1 MEQNTQI
8 EYMSFPVELAKRLMG
23 DLAEESENRIELR
36 KHLFC
41 WSERRMSRVRVPA
54 FRVDGTGDPERDFYA
69 RGWNACI
76 ERVTNLNQPQ
86 ATCTLQ
92 GDGTEPE
99 VFLYVHE
106 LLDNNGGVWLG
117 NSSEEVVRKSH
128 DEGVTGEEVIA
139 MVRLSDHR
147 EHVAPLVA
155 EIATLRTELEVERSI
170 RTKSMTQE
178 ELAKLSSL
186 EVVGHGVFLIEH
198 GEKRP
203 YLTTEGPGALKFGHE
218 YALSLLK
225 CPSSGVSQVSDNIES
240 LVRLSDV
247 HRLVAALEAKAG
259 VYGQDDGGF
268 EQDALRW
275 RAVIGCAR
283 VKALGSSG
291 LSSDFD
297 PYGNPHG
304 NNAHV
309 GLELWT
315 MHDAGTEELGVRW
328 FNKFADK
335 AVAVMLAKVEGK
347 VHD

>member
-1 MEQNTQI
+1 
-8 EYMSFPVELAKRLMG
+8 
-23 DLAEESENRIELR
+23 
-36 KHLFC
+36 
-41 WSERRMSRVRVPA
+41 MSRVRLPA
-54 FRVDGTGDPERDFYA
+54 FRVDGTEDPERDFYA

-76 ERVTNLNQPQ
+76 ERVTSLNKPQ
-86 ATCTLQ
+86 CTCTLQ

-99 VFLYVHE
+99 VFLHVHE
-106 LLDNNGGVWLG
+106 LLGNGGGVWLG
-117 NSSEEVVRKSH
+117 NSSEDIVRKSY
-128 DEGVTGEEVIA
+128 DEGETGEEVIA
-139 MVRLSDHR
+139 LVRLSDHR

-155 EIATLRTELEVERSI
+155 EIATLRTELELERSI
-170 RTKSMTQE
+170 RAQSMTQE

-203 YLTTEGPGALKFGHE
+203 YLSTEGPGALKFGHE

-225 CPSSGVSQVSDNIES
+225 CPSSGMTQVSNIES

-259 VYGQDDGGF
+259 AYGEGDGGF

-291 LSSDFD
+291 LSALIST
-297 PYGNPHG
+297 PTAILMATTPTLAWSCGRCTTPALRSLVSG
-304 NNAHV
+304 
-309 GLELWT
+309 GLTSSRTRLW
-315 MHDAGTEELGVRW
+315 RSCW
-328 FNKFADK
+328 PRQR
-335 AVAVMLAKVEGK
+335 
-347 VHD
+347 

>member
-1 MEQNTQI
+1 MEQSTQI

-23 DLAEESENRIELR
+23 DLPEDSENRIELR

-41 WSERRMSRVRVPA
+41 WSERRVTSVRVPA
-54 FRVDGTGDPERDFYA
+54 YRYASTEDLESEFFA
-69 RGWNACI
+69 RGWNACL
-76 ERVTNLNQPQ
+76 EKVKTLNTVQNL
-86 ATCTLQ
+86 CTLQ

-99 VFLYVHE
+99 VFLHVHE
-106 LLDNNGGVWLG
+106 LLSNGGGVWLG
-117 NSSEEVVRKSH
+117 NSSEENVRKAH
-128 DEGVTGEEVIA
+128 DEGETGPDVIA
-139 MVRLSDHR
+139 LMRVLDHR
-147 EHVAPLVA
+147 QHVAPLVA
-155 EIATLRTELEVERSI
+155 EIDTLRAELEVERSI
-170 RTKSMTQE
+170 RAQSMTE
-178 ELAKLSSL
+178 DDLARLSSL
-186 EVVGHGVFLIEH
+186 EVVGHGVFLVENGQKISH
-198 GEKRP
+198 
-203 YLTTEGPGALKFGHE
+203 LSTEGSRALKFGHDC
-218 YALSLLK
+218 ALGLSNI
-225 CPSSGVSQVSDNIES
+225 PSSGVTDVSEIEP
-240 LVRLSDV
+240 LVRLSSV
-247 HRLVAALEAKAG
+247 HRLVAALKATAGAKG
-259 VYGQDDGGF
+259 ECGF

-335 AVAVMLAKVEGK
+335 AVAVMLAKAEE
-347 VHD
+347 

>member
-1 MEQNTQI
+1 MEQSMDI
-8 EYMSFPVELAKRLMG
+8 EYMSFPVELAKQLLK
-23 DLAEESENRIELR
+23 DLPEDSQNRNELR

-54 FRVDGTGDPERDFYA
+54 FRVDGTEDPERDFYA

-76 ERVTNLNQPQ
+76 ERVTSLNKPQ
-86 ATCTLQ
+86 YTCTLE

-99 VFLYVHE
+99 VFLHAHE
-106 LLDNNGGVWLG
+106 LLLNGGGVWLG
-117 NSSEEVVRKSH
+117 NSSEDLVRQGY
-128 DEGVTGEEVIA
+128 DEGETGEEVVA
-139 MVRLSDHR
+139 LVRLSDHR

-170 RTKSMTQE
+170 RAQSMTQE

-198 GEKRP
+198 GEKRH
-203 YLTTEGPGALKFGHE
+203 YLSTEGPKSLKFGHE

-225 CPSSGVSQVSDNIES
+225 CPSSGMTQVSNIES

-259 VYGQDDGGF
+259 VYGDF

-283 VKALGSSG
+283 LRALGSSG
-291 LSSDFD
+291 LTSDNDF
-297 PYGNPHG
+297 YGNPHG
-304 NNAHV
+304 NNAHI

-328 FNKFADK
+328 FIKFADK
-335 AVAVMLAKVEGK
+335 AVAVMLAKAEE
-347 VHD
+347 